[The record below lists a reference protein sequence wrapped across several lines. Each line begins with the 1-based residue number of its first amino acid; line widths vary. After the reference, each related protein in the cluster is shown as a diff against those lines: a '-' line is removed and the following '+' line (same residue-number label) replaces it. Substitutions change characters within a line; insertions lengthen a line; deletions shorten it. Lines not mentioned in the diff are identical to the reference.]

1 MTEMWSPVGSAMFH
15 KKTILPQTGILVRPA
30 TLEPVLVAPWK
41 MSVQKTTKCASANID
56 IWKYI
61 QTSPCLIKQSPVSS
75 INETGIPT
83 TDLQLKS

>member
-1 MTEMWSPVGSAMFH
+1 MFH

-56 IWKYI
+56 I
-61 QTSPCLIKQSPVSS
+61 
-75 INETGIPT
+75 
-83 TDLQLKS
+83 